1 MTVLPYLLI
10 FYYYSENISGLLS
23 NGLIPHTIRAMTMSH
38 SEIKPKTPRAVIHKQ
53 ILDIADSNPDASM
66 EELADETVGASTALV
81 ERVLD
86 EYGDPAAETDPDS
99 SMTQENNPPD
109 IENLSEQQVETLTAI
124 HENPTAPQE
133 DIANLLDVSGA
144 TVSQRVNSISGFKWK
159 NRQNI
164 SEAILSNGMKPEQE
178 VMDSQEATDP
188 TEQLTQRISAI
199 EQQVE
204 EVSNKHQYEFKDI
217 ELSHK
222 VIHACMKSDFIT
234 EDEEIRVLKIILQ

>member
-1 MTVLPYLLI
+1 
-10 FYYYSENISGLLS
+10 
-23 NGLIPHTIRAMTMSH
+23 MTMSH

-99 SMTQENNPPD
+99 SMTQENKPPD
-109 IENLSEQQVETLTAI
+109 IENLSEQQVETLTTI
-124 HENPTAPQE
+124 HDNPTAPQE
-133 DIANLLDVSGA
+133 DIAHLLDVSGA
-144 TVSQRVNSISGFKWK
+144 TVSQRVNSIPGFKWK

-178 VMDSQEATDP
+178 VMDSQESTDP

-204 EVSNKHQYEFKDI
+204 EISNKHQYEFKDI

-222 VIHACMKSDFIT
+222 VIHACMKSDSIT